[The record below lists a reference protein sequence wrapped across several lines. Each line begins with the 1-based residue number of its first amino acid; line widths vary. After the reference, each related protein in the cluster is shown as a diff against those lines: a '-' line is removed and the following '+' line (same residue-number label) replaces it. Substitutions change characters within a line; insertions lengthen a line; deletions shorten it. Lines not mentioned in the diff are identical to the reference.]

1 MTHSEANAPLRR
13 ALEEHQLPVLGQRD
27 NVLQLPAGYSVEV
40 EGPSLY
46 KLMCDG
52 AVIAPFDDPDDL
64 CQFVKS
70 DPAVDG

>member
-1 MTHSEANAPLRR
+1 MTHSEASTQLQR
-13 ALEEHQLPVLGQRD
+13 ALDDHQLPVLGQRD
-27 NVLQLPAGYSVEV
+27 DVLQLPAGYSVEV

-46 KLMCDG
+46 KLLCDG
-52 AVIAPFDDPDDL
+52 AVIAPFDDPDAL